1 MYEEENLVVE
11 ETEDWDKNP
20 LNGKFCLAGL
30 IMPQFW
36 GIGNGIGWGI
46 LAFIP
51 IAYPIVA
58 LFFGIAGYD
67 FAYEKVKYSG
77 KRKTFVESQKKWNI
91 AAVIYLIIVIGII
104 LVACL

>member
-11 ETEDWDKNP
+11 ESVDWDTNP
-20 LNGKFCLAGL
+20 LKGKFCWAGL

-36 GIGNGIGWGI
+36 GLGNGIGWWI
-46 LAFIP
+46 LAWIP
-51 IAYPIVA
+51 VAFPIMA
-58 LFFGIAGYD
+58 LVYGISGYD
-67 FAYEKVKYSG
+67 FAFEKIKYSE

-104 LVACL
+104 VACL